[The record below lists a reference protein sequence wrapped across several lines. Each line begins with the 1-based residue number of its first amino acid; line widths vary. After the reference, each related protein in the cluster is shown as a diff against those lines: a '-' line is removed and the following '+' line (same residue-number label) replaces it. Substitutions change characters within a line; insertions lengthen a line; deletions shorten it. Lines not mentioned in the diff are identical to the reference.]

1 MNQELPI
8 NTADSNEEKVSPSVL
23 ENLLLVGLFLIKTGF
38 I

>member
-8 NTADSNEEKVSPSVL
+8 NTADSNEVSPSVL
-23 ENLLLVGLFLIKTGF
+23 ENLLLVGLFLIKTDY